1 MAVHTAT
8 SVDAGWER
16 RSGWGGIAFVA
27 LVVGWSI
34 VLIAADR
41 PGFGDSPE
49 EIMSFFGDG
58 GDSGWLFLSSTFLGL
73 GGLVFLPFLGGLRSI
88 LRRAESGTGQLSAV
102 AFGAGVVFVGL
113 LFAKNSIDLGMA
125 MAVEWEDVEVDPAT
139 YQLLDGVFTGLLMHE
154 GVALGVLVGATSVI
168 ALRTAVFARWLAW
181 SGLAV
186 AILSVL
192 SLLLFGIPLIL
203 DLAWVLVI
211 SALIVRGAER
221 TAAASV

>member
-58 GDSGWLFLSSTFLGL
+58 GDSGWLFLSSMFLAL
-73 GGLVFLPFLGGLRSI
+73 GGLMFLPFLAASI
-88 LRRAESGTGQLSAV
+88 KSA
-102 AFGAGVVFVGL
+102 A
-113 LFAKNSIDLGMA
+113 
-125 MAVEWEDVEVDPAT
+125 
-139 YQLLDGVFTGLLMHE
+139 
-154 GVALGVLVGATSVI
+154 VLVG
-168 ALRTAVFARWLAW
+168 RQGRQP
-181 SGLAV
+181 GP
-186 AILSVL
+186 
-192 SLLLFGIPLIL
+192 G
-203 DLAWVLVI
+203 
-211 SALIVRGAER
+211 RGSDVKRGPRPQAGVCRREER
-221 TAAASV
+221 